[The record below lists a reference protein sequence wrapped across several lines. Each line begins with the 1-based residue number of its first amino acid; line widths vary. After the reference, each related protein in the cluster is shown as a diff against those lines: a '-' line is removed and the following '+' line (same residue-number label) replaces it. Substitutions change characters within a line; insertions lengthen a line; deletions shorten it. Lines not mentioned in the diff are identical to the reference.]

1 MEDKES
7 SSRSPI
13 ELGTRIV
20 TRVEVKSDLARAN
33 KPVGAVAE
41 VVLLPTDHLHSYRV
55 RFADGA
61 EAMLRR
67 REFGVLSESKIEV
80 TRALDPLAD
89 HGLSGFVIF
98 RCVVGSQAYGL
109 AGPDSDVDRR
119 GFYLP
124 PADAH
129 WSLAGVPEQL
139 ENDATQ
145 ECYWELQKFLSLALK
160 ANPNV
165 LECLWSPI
173 VEMSTPIADEVVA
186 IRHAF
191 VSKLAYATF
200 NGYALSQFK
209 KIEQDQRNRGEI
221 RWKHVMHLLRLLLSG
236 TSLLETG
243 ELPVSVVEH
252 RERLLDIKAGRIPW
266 EEVDRWRIDL
276 HSAFDRALVATRLPD
291 RPDSKSVE
299 RLLLRARRSMVR

>member
-1 MEDKES
+1 MEDAGQS
-7 SSRSPI
+7 SQMVI
-13 ELGTRIV
+13 ALGTRTV
-20 TRVEVKSDLARAN
+20 TRIEVKTDLARSH

-41 VVLLPTDHLHSYRV
+41 IVVVPTDHLHSYRV

-67 REFGVLSESKIEV
+67 REFGVLSEHKTDV
-80 TRALDPLAD
+80 TRALDPLED
-89 HGLSGFVIF
+89 HGLSQYVIF

-109 AGPDSDVDRR
+109 AGPDSDFDRR

-124 PADAH
+124 PADAQ

-145 ECYWELQKFLSLALK
+145 ECYWELQKFLTLALK

-165 LECLWSPI
+165 LECLWTPL
-173 VEMSTPIADEVVA
+173 VEHTSDIANEVLEE
-186 IRHAF
+186 RRCF

-221 RWKHVMHLLRLLLSG
+221 RWKHVMHLMRLLLSG
-236 TSLLETG
+236 AALLETG
-243 ELPVSVVEH
+243 ELPVRVVEH
-252 RERLLDIKAGRIPW
+252 RERLLDIKNGRVAW
-266 EEVDRWRIDL
+266 EEMDRWRVEL
-276 HSAFDRALVATRLPD
+276 HARFDRAFENSALPD
-291 RPDSKSVE
+291 RPDAE
-299 RLLLRARRSMVR
+299 TANRILLDARRSMVR